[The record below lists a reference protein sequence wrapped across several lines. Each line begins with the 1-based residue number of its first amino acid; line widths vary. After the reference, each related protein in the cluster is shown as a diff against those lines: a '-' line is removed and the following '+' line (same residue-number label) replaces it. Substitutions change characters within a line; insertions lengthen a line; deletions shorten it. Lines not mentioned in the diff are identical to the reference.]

1 MPSPILINL
10 LLPEKT
16 IPLTIFSIPANNNK
30 KARNIITDMD
40 PKMGLIN
47 TIIDK
52 IRIIIPNPIWAILT
66 HDGDFSTAIQFF
78 TFLVVPK

>member
-1 MPSPILINL
+1 
-10 LLPEKT
+10 
-16 IPLTIFSIPANNNK
+16 
-30 KARNIITDMD
+30 MD